1 MGFVIETTGDRARI
15 STSRRGVCDGCGD
28 KSRCAFDQ
36 ALGQDKPEE
45 VLALNTV
52 SARPGDLVE
61 FDLLGHT
68 ELKVSL
74 IVWAVPL
81 AGLILGAVA
90 GAGFCETIGLD
101 RDPATLL
108 GALLG
113 LAVAFLAVLAF
124 ERRAK
129 GDERLLPHILKVVNP
144 SSCPAGLEKNA
155 SAD

>member
-1 MGFVIETTGDRARI
+1 MNRNR
-15 STSRRGVCDGCGD
+15 SRGLVAVAIVLAVTVAGCIGEEEE
-28 KSRCAFDQ
+28 AP
-36 ALGQDKPEE
+36 PEE
-45 VLALNTV
+45 PQVVFFGATEAWV
-52 SARPGDLVE
+52 GDLVE
-61 FDLLGHT
+61 FELSGHT

-90 GAGFCETIGLD
+90 GAGFYETIGLD

-144 SSCPAGLEKNA
+144 SSCPTGPEEKAKN
-155 SAD
+155 